1 MGMFKK
7 STFGDDDDDDD
18 DDDDWW
24 HLKKNIKTDFWTYFS

>member
-18 DDDDWW
+18 DDDWW
-24 HLKKNIKTDFWTYFS
+24 HLKKTIKTDFWTYFS

>member
-18 DDDDWW
+18 DDWW
-24 HLKKNIKTDFWTYFS
+24 HLKKTIKTDFWTYFS

>member
-24 HLKKNIKTDFWTYFS
+24 HLKKTIKTDFWTYFS